1 MKFFFHLFQLAAL
14 TLMSAKADNT
24 PNLCTDDIAY
34 LEKIRPSE
42 TVTDGHSIPN
52 ITIGGFTYLG
62 DSHHFVVNPTTG
74 GGQHEKIIVYIP
86 GTTDRPALSS
96 CLIKSMS
103 ETLSFPVLALSYQ
116 YLSSGDKFRNGKCE
130 LLVNG
135 DDRDEQINCLK
146 QQHVDA
152 IDGGNYGA
160 THFKSDGTTAFWT
173 EVLPENSL
181 TRRLGDLL
189 IHLDQKYPDG
199 HWSTF
204 LQEDM
209 ETPAWENIIFSGHNA
224 GAGHAAY
231 LAQTKNINGAVMISG
246 PQDECIGC
254 PEGTSF
260 WIDEPYT
267 SSPDTPYTVFA
278 HGSEP
283 LFSVTENNWK
293 SMKTANPDIN
303 WVTTDP
309 QSTGFGLETTP
320 DDAHASPLFTNVEHA
335 NTSTCGGKEN
345 CSVAIDD
352 SVPYIKLVDSEKLY
366 LYEVT
371 VWPSILKAASSQPS
385 SAPSSNP
392 SESPSVEPSTNP
404 SESLSESPST
414 APSSQPISAPCVNT
428 KKGKNLK

>member
-1 MKFFFHLFQLAAL
+1 MKFCFHLFQLAAL

-34 LEKIRPSE
+34 LEKIKPSE
-42 TVTDGHSIPN
+42 TVTDGHSIPD
-52 ITIGGFTYLG
+52 IKVGSATYSG
-62 DSHHFVVNPTTG
+62 DFPHFVVNPTG
-74 GGQHEKIIVYIP
+74 GGHHEKIIVYIP
-86 GTTDRPALSS
+86 GTTDRPSLSS

-160 THFKSDGTTAFWT
+160 THFKDDGSAFWG

-189 IHLDQKYPDG
+189 IHLDQKHPEG
-199 HWSTF
+199 NWSTF
-204 LQEDM
+204 LQEDKA
-209 ETPAWENIIFSGHNA
+209 TPAWENIIFSGHSQ
-224 GAGHAAY
+224 GSGHVAY
-231 LAQTKNINGAVMISG
+231 LAQTKNINGAAMISG
-246 PQDECIGC
+246 PQDECTGC
-254 PEGTSF
+254 PEGTAF
-260 WIDEPYT
+260 WIDEPYA
-267 SSPDTPYTVFA
+267 SSPDTPYTA
-278 HGSEP
+278 LAQGMEP
-283 LFSVTENNWK
+283 LLSVMENNWK

-309 QSTGFGLETTP
+309 QSTEFGLKTTP
-320 DDAHASPLFTNVEHA
+320 ADAYASPLFTNVTYA
-335 NTSTCGGKEN
+335 DTSTCGGKEH

-352 SVPYIKLVDSEKLY
+352 SVPYIKLVDDETFY
-366 LYEVT
+366 LYEAT
-371 VWPSILKAASSQPS
+371 VWPSIMKAASMKHTKTSKKGAKKS
-385 SAPSSNP
+385 
-392 SESPSVEPSTNP
+392 
-404 SESLSESPST
+404 
-414 APSSQPISAPCVNT
+414 
-428 KKGKNLK
+428 KKGKAVRN

>member
-1 MKFFFHLFQLAAL
+1 MKFFFHLFQLSAL
-14 TLMSAKADNT
+14 TLMSANADNT
-24 PNLCTDDIAY
+24 PDLCTDDIAY
-34 LEKIRPSE
+34 LEVIKPSE
-42 TVTDGHSIPN
+42 TVTDGHSIPS
-52 ITIGGFTYLG
+52 ITVGSETYSG
-62 DSHHFVVNPTTG
+62 DEPHFVVNPPSG
-74 GGQHEKIIVYIP
+74 GGDHEKIIVYIP
-86 GTTDRPALSS
+86 GTTDRPSLSS

-135 DDRDEQINCLK
+135 DDREEQINCLK

-160 THFKSDGTTAFWT
+160 THFRDDGSAFWG

-189 IHLDQKYPDG
+189 ILLDKKHPEG
-199 HWSTF
+199 NWSTF

-209 ETPAWENIIFSGHNA
+209 ATPAWENIIFSGHSQ
-224 GAGHAAY
+224 GSGHVAY

-254 PEGTSF
+254 PEGTTF
-260 WIDEPYT
+260 WIDEPYA
-267 SSPDTPYTVFA
+267 SSPDTPYTA
-278 HGSEP
+278 LAQGMEP
-283 LFSVTENNWK
+283 LYPVMENNWI

-309 QSTGFGLETTP
+309 QSTEFGLKTTP
-320 DDAHASPLFTNVEHA
+320 DDAYASPLFTNVTYA
-335 NTSTCGGKEN
+335 DTSTCGGQLH

-352 SVPYIKLVDSEKLY
+352 SVPYIKLVDDESIYY
-366 LYEVT
+366 LYEAT
-371 VWPSILKAASSQPS
+371 VWPSIVKAASRKH
-385 SAPSSNP
+385 
-392 SESPSVEPSTNP
+392 
-404 SESLSESPST
+404 
-414 APSSQPISAPCVNT
+414 T
-428 KKGKNLK
+428 KKSKKSSKSSKKSKKTKALRN

>member
-1 MKFFFHLFQLAAL
+1 MKFCFHLFQLAAL

-24 PNLCTDDIAY
+24 PDLCTDDIAY
-34 LEKIRPSE
+34 LEEIKPSE
-42 TVTDGHSIPN
+42 TVTDGHSIPD
-52 ITIGGFTYLG
+52 IKVGSATYSG
-62 DSHHFVVNPTTG
+62 DFPHFVVNPTG
-74 GGQHEKIIVYIP
+74 GGHHEKIIVYIP
-86 GTTDRPALSS
+86 GTTDRPSLSS

-160 THFKSDGTTAFWT
+160 THFKADGSAFWG

-189 IHLDQKYPDG
+189 IHLYQKHPEG
-199 HWSTF
+199 NWSTF

-209 ETPAWENIIFSGHNA
+209 ATPAWENIIFSGHSQ
-224 GAGHAAY
+224 GSGHVAY
-231 LAQTKNINGAVMISG
+231 LAQTKNINGAAMISG
-246 PQDECIGC
+246 PQDECTGC

-260 WIDEPYT
+260 WIDEPYA
-267 SSPDTPYTVFA
+267 SSPDTPYTA
-278 HGSEP
+278 LAQGMEP
-283 LFSVTENNWK
+283 LLSVMENNWK

-309 QSTGFGLETTP
+309 QSTEFGLKTTP
-320 DDAHASPLFTNVEHA
+320 DDAYASPLFTNVTYA
-335 NTSTCGGKEN
+335 DTSTCGGKEH

-352 SVPYIKLVDSEKLY
+352 SVPYIKMVDDETFY
-366 LYEVT
+366 LYEAT
-371 VWPSILKAASSQPS
+371 VWPSIMKAASMKHTKTSKKGTKKS
-385 SAPSSNP
+385 
-392 SESPSVEPSTNP
+392 
-404 SESLSESPST
+404 
-414 APSSQPISAPCVNT
+414 
-428 KKGKNLK
+428 KKGKAVRN

>member
-1 MKFFFHLFQLAAL
+1 MKFCFHLFQLAAL

-24 PNLCTDDIAY
+24 PNLCTDDIAD
-34 LEKIRPSE
+34 LEEIKPSE
-42 TVTDGHSIPN
+42 TVTDGHSIPD
-52 ITIGGFTYLG
+52 IKVGSATYSG
-62 DSHHFVVNPTTG
+62 DFPHFVVNPTG
-74 GGQHEKIIVYIP
+74 GGHHEKIIVYIP
-86 GTTDRPALSS
+86 GTTDRPSLSS

-103 ETLSFPVLALSYQ
+103 ETLSFPILALSYQ

-130 LLVNG
+130 LLVDG
-135 DDRDEQINCLK
+135 DNRDEQINCLK

-152 IDGGNYGA
+152 IDGGDYGA
-160 THFKSDGTTAFWT
+160 THFKDDGSAFWG

-189 IHLDQKYPDG
+189 IHLDQKYPEG

-209 ETPAWENIIFSGHNA
+209 ATPAWENIIFSGHSQ
-224 GAGHAAY
+224 GSGHVAY

-267 SSPDTPYTVFA
+267 SSPDTPYTALAQGV
-278 HGSEP
+278 EP
-283 LFSVTENNWK
+283 LLSVMENNWK

-309 QSTGFGLETTP
+309 KSTGFGLKTTSA
-320 DDAHASPLFTNVEHA
+320 DAYASPLFTNVTYA
-335 NTSTCGGKEN
+335 DTSTCGGKEH

-352 SVPYIKLVDSEKLY
+352 SVPYIKMVDGETMY
-366 LYEVT
+366 LYEAT
-371 VWPSILKAASSQPS
+371 VWPSILKAASMKHTKTSKS
-385 SAPSSNP
+385 SK
-392 SESPSVEPSTNP
+392 STKK
-404 SESLSESPST
+404 S
-414 APSSQPISAPCVNT
+414 
-428 KKGKNLK
+428 KKGKGVKN